1 MTSED
6 RLVAEVRALAAAMV
20 YVGWHEDYRAPLH
33 DRALLMA
40 TGNRLARECVPGQ
53 AVHVVGQLLGQAQE
67 GLSRLRRPQG
77 AGTGL
82 RCCVLLFARE
92 VARLACAFAALPPED
107 PFVRQ

>member
-1 MTSED
+1 MTSKD
-6 RLVAEVRALAAAMV
+6 RLIAEVRELAAAMV

-53 AVHVVGQLLGQAQE
+53 AVYVVGQLLDQAQE
-67 GLSRLRRPQG
+67 GLCRLRRPQG

-82 RCCVLLFARE
+82 RCCVLVFARE
-92 VARLACAFAALPPED
+92 MARLACAFAALPPD
-107 PFVRQ
+107 GVLVRQ